1 MSTKKK
7 TTVGLKYIK
16 SLAKQKKKIYKIIRN
31 NKNKSNY
38 ITTQSHSCI

>member
-1 MSTKKK
+1 MNTKKK
-7 TTVGLKYIK
+7 TTVGLKCIK
-16 SLAKQKKKIYKIIRN
+16 SLAKQKIIKN